1 LNRLLALC
9 LMALSVF
16 AGLTPRPYALAQTAA
31 GSTVST
37 TLGTLRGQV
46 ADPSGAVIPQASLT
60 VTSAAGTSRTAT
72 SDASGQYVI
81 SGLAPGQY
89 TVTVE
94 ATGFSTFTSPSVHI
108 AAGQTQHLNV
118 SLTIQ
123 TEQQQV
129 QVTADAQGVSVDPD
143 ANVSAVVMTGKD
155 LDALS
160 DDPDEL
166 SNELTALA
174 GPSAGPSGGQI
185 YIDGFTGGQ
194 LPPKSSIRAIIINQN
209 PFSAQYDKP
218 GYGRVEILTKPGTD
232 KLHGQVFVNSSASA
246 FNTSNPFAANQPPYH
261 TLQYNGNVSGP
272 LGKRASFFFS
282 FDRRNIQDNS
292 IVNANV
298 PYVPDPATC
307 GPENGVVQ
315 ETTGTLCNLAVPY
328 PQTRMDIS
336 PRIDYQLTPTQTL
349 TARYSYYRDTRDNSG
364 LGANPFVLPS
374 QAYNRNE
381 VENRIQIS
389 DSQVYGAKFVNNTRF
404 QYIHDTSNQAPQ
416 LVAPAI
422 NVLQNFQGG
431 GSPLGTLHDT
441 QQEFEVQNYASLALA
456 KHYIRFGGRIRHTQD
471 TNYSSAN
478 FQGTYTYSNLNA
490 YLAAK
495 PSQFSI
501 TNGTPTQKASVTDL
515 GLYAEDDW
523 KVRPNFT
530 ISYGLRFETQNQI
543 ANKVNFAPRVALSYG
558 FGTGGKPPKTVLRAG
573 YGIFY
578 NRFTYDLLLNTNRY
592 NLDQLGQVQSIQ
604 SNPNGTPPGSTTE
617 ASPALPTFYR
627 TQPGLNAPAIT
638 EAGTGIEHQVNKS
651 VSVSATYLYS
661 RGIHQLLSRNID
673 APMADGT
680 RPALGLCPTNPVGA
694 APGTPCNIY
703 EYDSLAVFKENQV
716 FLNLNVAVGR
726 KLTFTGFYIYS
737 KANSDTGGP
746 GYHPSNQYD
755 IMQDYGR
762 QFFDVRNRVFAF
774 ANYSAPY
781 GFRISPFLSASS
793 GAPFNLQ
800 LSQDINGDSFFNDR
814 PTFAS
819 SDSNPATVDNT
830 KYGNFDVSPTPPTGS
845 QLIPINYGN
854 GPVQFAMNMRVAKS
868 FGVGPRVEEGKGA
881 VAGGGGGGPGGGGHG
896 GGGGMPGMGLG
907 GTGGGPHG
915 PSARVDRRYSIT
927 VSAFAHNIF
936 NVVNLA
942 PPNGTLGG
950 PPDGTTDSPFFGK
963 SNQLANGFFSHGSAV
978 RDFNFQA
985 LFNF

>member
-1 LNRLLALC
+1 LTRLLALC

-16 AGLTPRPYALAQTAA
+16 ASMTQLPPALAQTTTGSAA
-31 GSTVST
+31 V
-37 TLGTLRGQV
+37 GTLRGQV

-60 VTSAAGTSRTAT
+60 VTSAAGVSRTGK
-72 SDASGQYVI
+72 SDASGQYLMP
-81 SGLAPGQY
+81 GLAPGQY
-89 TVTVE
+89 TITVE
-94 ATGFSTFTSPSVHI
+94 APGFSTFTSAPVGV

-123 TEQQQV
+123 IEQQQV
-129 QVTADAQGVSVDPD
+129 QVTGDAQGVSVDPD
-143 ANVSAVVMTGKD
+143 SNVSAVVLTGKD

-174 GPSAGPSGGQI
+174 GPAAGPSGGQI

-194 LPPKSSIRAIIINQN
+194 LPPKSAIRAIIINQN

-232 KLHGQVFVNSSASA
+232 KLHGQVFVNAGASA
-246 FNTSNPFAANQPPYH
+246 FNTANPFALNQPPYH
-261 TLQYNGNVSGP
+261 RLQYNGNVSGP

-298 PYVPDPATC
+298 PYVPDLATC
-307 GPENGVVQ
+307 EPENGVVQ

-328 PQTRMDIS
+328 PQTRTDIS

-349 TARYSYYRDTRDNSG
+349 TARYSYYQDTRENNG
-364 LGANPFVLPS
+364 LGSDPFVLPS
-374 QAYNRNE
+374 QAYNTNE

-404 QYIHDTSNQAPQ
+404 QYIHDTNNQTPQ

-441 QQEFEVQNYASLALA
+441 QQEFEIQNYASLALA
-456 KHYIRFGGRIRHTQD
+456 KHYIRFGGRIRRNLD

-478 FQGTYTYSNLNA
+478 FEGTYTYSNLNA

-501 TNGTPTQKASVTDL
+501 TTGTPTQTASVTDL

-530 ISYGLRFETQNQI
+530 ISYGLRFETQNHI
-543 ANKVNFAPRVALSYG
+543 ADKINFAPRVALSYG
-558 FGTGGKPPKTVLRAG
+558 IGTGGKQPKTVLRAG

-592 NLDQLGQVQSIQ
+592 NLDQLGQVQNIQ
-604 SNPNGTPPGSTTE
+604 SNPDGTPPGNTTE
-617 ASPALPTFYR
+617 NSPALPTFYR
-627 TQPGLNAPAIT
+627 TQPGLNAPATT

-673 APMADGT
+673 APTPDES
-680 RPALGLCPTNPVGA
+680 RPALGLCPSNPIGA

-703 EYDSLAVFKENQV
+703 EYDSLAVFKENQI
-716 FLNLNVAVGR
+716 FLNLNVAVAR
-726 KLTFTGFYIYS
+726 KLTFTGFYVYS

-755 IMQDYGR
+755 IAQDYGR

-819 SDSNPATVDNT
+819 PASNPATVDNT
-830 KYGNFDVSPTPPTGS
+830 KYGNFDISPTPPAGS
-845 QLIPINYGN
+845 QLIPINHGN
-854 GPVQFAMNMRVAKS
+854 GPVQFAMNLRVAKS
-868 FGVGPRVEEGKGA
+868 FGIGPRAEEGKGA
-881 VAGGGGGGPGGGGHG
+881 VADGGGGPHG
-896 GGGGMPGMGLG
+896 GGGRGGGIPGLGLG
-907 GTGGGPHG
+907 GTGGGPHD
-915 PSARVDRRYSIT
+915 PSTRVDRRYSIT
-927 VSAFAHNIF
+927 LSAFAHNIF

-963 SNQLANGFFSHGSAV
+963 SNQLAAGFFSHGSAV

>member
-1 LNRLLALC
+1 MNRLLALC
-9 LMALSVF
+9 LTVF
-16 AGLTPRPYALAQTAA
+16 FVFVGVPTFQHALAQTAA
-31 GSTVST
+31 
-37 TLGTLRGQV
+37 GTLRGQV
-46 ADPSGAVIPQASLT
+46 ADPSGAVIPQASIT
-60 VTSAAGTSRTAT
+60 VTSATGVSRKAA

-89 TVTVE
+89 AVTVA
-94 ATGFSTFTSPSVHI
+94 ATGFTTFTAPSLHI
-108 AAGQTQHLNV
+108 APGQTQHLNI

-123 TEQQQV
+123 MEQQQV

-143 ANVSAVVMTGKD
+143 SNVSAVVMTGKD

-194 LPPKSSIRAIIINQN
+194 LPPKSAIRAIIINQN

-232 KLHGQVFVNSSASA
+232 KLHGQVFVNAGASA
-246 FNTSNPFAANQPPYH
+246 FNTANPFAANQPPYH
-261 TLQYNGNVSGP
+261 RLQYNGNVSGP
-272 LGKRASFFFS
+272 LGKRASFFFD

-307 GPENGVVQ
+307 EPESGAVQ

-349 TARYSYYRDTRDNSG
+349 TARYSYYQDTRDNSG
-364 LGANPFVLPS
+364 LGGNPFVLPS
-374 QAYNRNE
+374 QAYNTNE

-389 DSQVYGAKFVNNTRF
+389 DSQVYGAKFINNTRF
-404 QYIHDTSNQAPQ
+404 QYIHDTNDQTPQ

-422 NVLQNFQGG
+422 NVLQNFEGG
-431 GSPLGTLHDT
+431 GSPLGTVHDT

-456 KHYIRFGGRIRHTQD
+456 KHYVRFGARIRNNQD
-471 TNYSSAN
+471 TNYSNAN
-478 FQGTYTYSNLNA
+478 FEGTYTYSNLNA

-501 TNGTPTQKASVTDL
+501 TTGTPTQKASVTDL

-530 ISYGLRFETQNQI
+530 VSYGLRFETQNHI
-543 ANKVNFAPRVALSYG
+543 ANKTNFAPRVALSYG
-558 FGTGGKPPKTVLRAG
+558 IGTGGKQPKTVLRAG

-604 SNPNGTPPGSTTE
+604 PNPDGTPPGSQTE
-617 ASPALPTFYR
+617 ESPALPTFYR

-638 EAGTGIEHQVNKS
+638 EAGTGIEHQVNKN

-673 APMADGT
+673 APTAEGT
-680 RPALGLCPTNPVGA
+680 RPALGLCPTNPIGA

-703 EYDSLAVFKENQV
+703 EYDSLAVFKENQI
-716 FLNLNVAVGR
+716 FLNLNVSYGR
-726 KLTFTGFYIYS
+726 RLTFTGFYVYS

-819 SDSNPATVDNT
+819 SASNPATVDNT
-830 KYGNFDVSPTPPTGS
+830 KYGSFDISPTPPSGS
-845 QLIPINYGN
+845 HLIPINYGN

-881 VAGGGGGGPGGGGHG
+881 FADGGGGPHGGGGHG
-896 GGGGMPGMGLG
+896 GHMPGMGLG
-907 GTGGGPHG
+907 GTSGGPHG
-915 PSARVDRRYSIT
+915 PSTRLDRRYSIT
-927 VSAFAHNIF
+927 LSAFAHNIF

>member
-1 LNRLLALC
+1 
-9 LMALSVF
+9 
-16 AGLTPRPYALAQTAA
+16 
-31 GSTVST
+31 
-37 TLGTLRGQV
+37 
-46 ADPSGAVIPQASLT
+46 VIPQASLT
-60 VTSAAGTSRTAT
+60 VTSSAGVSHTGT
-72 SDASGQYVI
+72 SDATGQYTI
-81 SGLAPGQY
+81 PGLAPDQY

-94 ATGFSTFTSPSVHI
+94 APGFSTFTSPPIRI
-108 AAGQTQHLNV
+108 AAGQAQHLNI
-118 SLTIQ
+118 SLSIQ
-123 TEQQQV
+123 MEQQQV
-129 QVTADAQGVSVDPD
+129 QVSGDTPGVSVDPD
-143 ANVSAVVMTGKD
+143 SNVSAVVLTGKD

-174 GPSAGPSGGQI
+174 GPAAGPSGGQI

-194 LPPKSSIRAIIINQN
+194 LPPKSAIRAIIINQN
-209 PFSAQYDKP
+209 PFSAQYDTP

-232 KLHGQVFVNSSASA
+232 KLHGQVFLNASASA
-246 FNTSNPFAANQPPYH
+246 FNTANPFAQNQPPYH
-261 TLQYNGNVSGP
+261 TLQYDGNVSGA
-272 LGKRASFFFS
+272 LGKKASFFFS
-282 FDRRNIQDNS
+282 FDRRDIQDNS

-307 GPENGVVQ
+307 GPEGTVV
-315 ETTGTLCNLAVPY
+315 ETTGTLCSLAVPY

-349 TARYSYYRDTRDNSG
+349 TVRYSYYQDTRNNSG
-364 LGANPFVLPS
+364 VGSFVLPS
-374 QAYNRNE
+374 QAYDSNE

-404 QYIHDTSNQAPQ
+404 QYVRDQTNQTPHSN
-416 LVAPAI
+416 APAI
-422 NVLQNFQGG
+422 DVLQNFDGG
-431 GSPLGTLHDT
+431 GSPQGTVRDT
-441 QQEFEVQNYASLALA
+441 NTRYEFQNYASLALA
-456 KHYIRFGGRIRHTQD
+456 KHYLRFGGRLRDILD
-471 TNYSSAN
+471 TNYSNAN
-478 FQGTYTYSNLNA
+478 FQGTYTYSNLSG
-490 YLAAK
+490 YLANK

-501 TNGTPTQKASVTDL
+501 TTGAPTQSVSVVDL

-530 ISYGLRFETQNQI
+530 VSYGLRFETQNRIQ
-543 ANKVNFAPRVALSYG
+543 NKANFAPRVALSYG
-558 FGTGGKPPKTVLRAG
+558 FGPSGKPPKTVLRAG

-578 NRFTYDLLLNTNRY
+578 NRFTDDLLLNSDRY
-592 NLDQLGQVQSIQ
+592 SLDQKGQVQSIQ
-604 SNPNGTPPGSTTE
+604 PNPNGTPPDSTTE
-617 ASPALPTFYR
+617 NSVALPTYYR
-627 TQPGLNAPAIT
+627 TQPALNAPSNT

-673 APMADGT
+673 APLPDGS
-680 RPALGLCPTNPVGA
+680 RPALNLCPRNPIGA

-703 EYDSLAVFKENQV
+703 EYDSLAVFKENQI
-716 FLNLNVAVGR
+716 FLNLNVRYGQ

-737 KANSDTGGP
+737 KANSDTGGD
-746 GYHPSNQYD
+746 GYHPSNQYN

-774 ANYSAPY
+774 ANYTAPY

-800 LSQDINGDSFFNDR
+800 LSQDNNGDSFFNDR
-814 PTFAS
+814 PVFAS
-819 SDSNPATVDNT
+819 SASNPANVDTT
-830 KYGNFDVSPTPPTGS
+830 KYGNFDTSATPPSGAKI
-845 QLIPINYGN
+845 IPINYGN

-881 VAGGGGGGPGGGGHG
+881 RVDGGGGRGGGR
-896 GGGGMPGMGLG
+896 GMPGMGLG
-907 GTGGGPHG
+907 GNGPNPGGQNN
-915 PSARVDRRYSIT
+915 RVDRRYSVT
-927 VSAFAHNIF
+927 LSAFAHNLF

-950 PPDGTTDSPFFGK
+950 PPDGTTNSPFFGK
-963 SNQLANGFFSHGSAV
+963 STQLASGFFSHGSAV

>member
-1 LNRLLALC
+1 MNRLLALC
-9 LMALSVF
+9 LMSLSLSVGVS
-16 AGLTPRPYALAQTAA
+16 AIPQALAQTPR
-31 GSTVST
+31 GSTVAAAT
-37 TLGTLRGQV
+37 GTLRGQV

-60 VTSAAGTSRTAT
+60 VTSAAGVSRTGM
-72 SDASGQYVI
+72 SDASGQYSVP
-81 SGLAPGQY
+81 GLAPGQY
-89 TVTVE
+89 TVTVQ
-94 ATGFSTFTSPSVHI
+94 ATGFSTFTSPLVRI
-108 AAGQTQHLNV
+108 VAGQTRPLNV
-118 SLTIQ
+118 SLSIQ
-123 TEQQQV
+123 MEQQQV
-129 QVTADAQGVSVDPD
+129 QVTGDTPGVSVDPD
-143 ANVSAVVMTGKD
+143 SNVSAVVMTGKD

-174 GPSAGPSGGQI
+174 GPAAGPSGGQI

-194 LPPKSSIRAIIINQN
+194 LPPKSAIRAIIINQN

-232 KLHGQVFVNSSASA
+232 KLHGQVFVNSSASV
-246 FNTSNPFAANQPPYH
+246 FNTSNPFAANEPPYH

-272 LGKRASFFFS
+272 LGKRASFFVN
-282 FDRRNIQDNS
+282 FDRRNIQNNS

-307 GPENGVVQ
+307 GPENGVVV
-315 ETTGTLCNLAVPY
+315 ETSGTLCNVAVPY
-328 PQTRMDIS
+328 PQTRTNIS

-349 TARYSYYRDTRDNSG
+349 TARYSYYQDTRNNSG
-364 LGANPFVLPS
+364 LGGNPFVLPS
-374 QAYNRNE
+374 QAYDTNE

-404 QYIHDTSNQAPQ
+404 QYIHDSSNQTPQ
-416 LVAPAI
+416 MAAPAI
-422 NVLQNFQGG
+422 DVLQNFQGG
-431 GSPLGTLHDT
+431 GSPLGTVRDIQTEYEL
-441 QQEFEVQNYASLALA
+441 QNYASLALA
-456 KHYIRFGGRIRHTQD
+456 KHYIRFGARLRYNQD
-471 TNYSSAN
+471 TNYSNAN
-478 FQGTYTYSNLNA
+478 FEGTYTYSNLNA
-490 YLAAK
+490 YLAGK

-501 TNGTPTQKASVTDL
+501 TTGTPTQKASVTDL

-523 KVRPNFT
+523 KARPNFT

-558 FGTGGKPPKTVLRAG
+558 IGTGGKQPKTVLRAG

-592 NLDQLGQVQSIQ
+592 NLDQEGQVQTIQ
-604 SNPNGTPPGSTTE
+604 SNPDGTPPDSTTE
-617 ASPALPTFYR
+617 KSPALPTFYR
-627 TQPGLNAPAIT
+627 TQPGLNAPAIIET
-638 EAGTGIEHQVNKS
+638 GTGIEHQVNKS

-661 RGIHQLLSRNID
+661 RGIHQFLSRNID
-673 APMADGT
+673 APLPDGT
-680 RPALGLCPTNPVGA
+680 RPALGLCPSNPVGA

-703 EYDSLAVFKENQV
+703 EYDSLAVFKENQI
-716 FLNLNVAVGR
+716 FLNLNVAYGR

-762 QFFDVRNRVFAF
+762 QYFDVRNRVFAF
-774 ANYSAPY
+774 ANYSAPF

-819 SDSNPATVDNT
+819 SLSNPANVDTT
-830 KYGNFDVSPTPPTGS
+830 KYGNFDISAAPPAGAK
-845 QLIPINYGN
+845 LIPINHGN
-854 GPVQFAMNMRVAKS
+854 GPVQFAMNMRVSKS

-881 VAGGGGGGPGGGGHG
+881 VAGGDGGHG
-896 GGGGMPGMGLG
+896 GGGHGGMPGMGLG
-907 GTGGGPHG
+907 GSGPHG
-915 PSARVDRRYSIT
+915 QSTRVDRRYSIT
-927 VSAFAHNIF
+927 LSAFAHNIF

-963 SNQLANGFFSHGSAV
+963 SNQLATGFFSHGSAV

>member
-1 LNRLLALC
+1 
-9 LMALSVF
+9 V
-16 AGLTPRPYALAQTAA
+16 
-31 GSTVST
+31 
-37 TLGTLRGQV
+37 GTLRGQV
-46 ADPSGAVIPQASLT
+46 ADPSGAVIPRASLT
-60 VTSAAGTSRTAT
+60 VISAAGVSRTGT

-94 ATGFSTFTSPSVHI
+94 APGFSTFTSPPVRV

-118 SLTIQ
+118 SLAIQ
-123 TEQQQV
+123 MEQQQV
-129 QVTADAQGVSVDPD
+129 QVTGDAQGVSVDPD
-143 ANVSAVVMTGKD
+143 SNVSAVVMTGKD

-174 GPSAGPSGGQI
+174 GPAAGPSGGQI

-194 LPPKSSIRAIIINQN
+194 LPPKSAIRAIIINQN

-246 FNTSNPFAANQPPYH
+246 FNTSNPFALHQPPYH
-261 TLQYNGNVSGP
+261 RLQYNGNVSGP
-272 LGKRASFFFS
+272 LGKKASFFFD

-307 GPENGVVQ
+307 EPENGVVQ

-328 PQTRMDIS
+328 PQTRTDIS
-336 PRIDYQLTPTQTL
+336 PRIDYQLTATQTL
-349 TARYSYYRDTRDNSG
+349 TARYSYYQDTRNNSG
-364 LGANPFVLPS
+364 LGGSPFVLPS
-374 QAYNRNE
+374 QAYNSSE

-389 DSQVYGAKFVNNTRF
+389 ESQVYGAKFVNNTRF
-404 QYIHDTSNQAPQ
+404 QYIHDTNNQNPQ

-431 GSPLGTLHDT
+431 GSPLGTVHDT

-456 KHYIRFGGRIRHTQD
+456 KHYIRFGGRLRNNQD
-471 TNYSSAN
+471 TNYSNAN
-478 FQGTYTYSNLNA
+478 FEGTYTYSNLNA

-501 TNGTPTQKASVTDL
+501 TTGTPTQKASVTDL

-530 ISYGLRFETQNQI
+530 ISYGLRFETQNHI

-558 FGTGGKPPKTVLRAG
+558 IGTGGKQPKTVLRAG

-592 NLDQLGQVQSIQ
+592 NLDQLGQVQNIQ

-617 ASPALPTFYR
+617 ESPGLPTFYR
-627 TQPGLNAPAIT
+627 TQPGLNAPAT
-638 EAGTGIEHQVNKS
+638 VEAGTGIEHQVNKS

-673 APMADGT
+673 APTADGT
-680 RPALGLCPTNPVGA
+680 RPAIGLCPSNPIGA

-703 EYDSLAVFKENQV
+703 EYDSLAVFKENQI
-716 FLNLNVAVGR
+716 FLNLNVSVGR

-737 KANSDTGGP
+737 KANSDSGGP

-819 SDSNPATVDNT
+819 SASNPATVDTT

-845 QLIPINYGN
+845 HLIPINYGN

-896 GGGGMPGMGLG
+896 GGMPGMGLG

-915 PSARVDRRYSIT
+915 PNTRVDRRYSIT
-927 VSAFAHNIF
+927 LSAFAHNIF

-963 SNQLANGFFSHGSAV
+963 SNQLATGFFSHGSAV

>member
-1 LNRLLALC
+1 MNRLLVFC
-9 LMALSVF
+9 LFFF
-16 AGLTPRPYALAQTAA
+16 ALTPHLQFSLAQT
-31 GSTVST
+31 STGV
-37 TLGTLRGQV
+37 LRGQV

-60 VTSAAGTSRTAT
+60 VTSTAGVSRTGT
-72 SDASGQYVI
+72 SDAAGQFTI
-81 SGLAPGQY
+81 SGLVPGQY
-89 TVTVE
+89 TVTVQ
-94 ATGFSTFTSPSVHI
+94 AAGFSTFTSPPVGI
-108 AAGQTQHLNV
+108 AAGQTKQLNV
-118 SLTIQ
+118 SLSI
-123 TEQQQV
+123 EMAQQQV
-129 QVTADAQGVSVDPD
+129 QVTADTPGVSVDPD
-143 ANVSAVVMTGKD
+143 SNVSAVVLTGKD

-174 GPSAGPSGGQI
+174 GPAAGPSGGQI

-194 LPPKSSIRAIIINQN
+194 LPPKSAIRAIIINQN
-209 PFSAQYDKP
+209 PFSAQYDTP

-232 KLHGQVFVNSSASA
+232 KLHGQIFVNGSASA
-246 FNTSNPFAANQPPYH
+246 FNTANPFVVNEPPYH
-261 TLQYNGNVSGP
+261 TLQYDGNVSGA
-272 LGKRASFFFS
+272 LGKKASFFID
-282 FDRRNIQDNS
+282 FDRRNIQNNS

-307 GPENGVVQ
+307 GPASGDIVESA
-315 ETTGTLCNLAVPY
+315 GTLCSVAVPY
-328 PQTRMDIS
+328 PQTRTNVS
-336 PRIDYQLTPTQTL
+336 PRIDYQLTSNQTL
-349 TARYSYYRDTRDNSG
+349 TVRYSYWQDTRNNSG
-364 LGANPFVLPS
+364 LGGNPFVLPS
-374 QAYNRNE
+374 QAFNSNE

-404 QYIHDTSNQAPQ
+404 QYIRDTSNQTPQ

-422 NVLQNFQGG
+422 NVLQNFEGG
-431 GSPLGTLHDT
+431 GSPQGASRDT
-441 QQEFEVQNYASLALA
+441 ENHYEFQNYASLALA
-456 KHYIRFGGRIRHTQD
+456 KHYVRFGGRVRNVQD
-471 TNYSSAN
+471 TNYSNAN
-478 FQGTYTYSNLNA
+478 FEGTYTYSDLND
-490 YLAAK
+490 YLAGK

-501 TNGTPTQKASVTDL
+501 TTGNTTQKASVTDL

-530 ISYGLRFETQNQI
+530 VSYGLRFETQNHI
-543 ANKVNFAPRVALSYG
+543 PNKFNFAPRLALSYG
-558 FGTGGKPPKTVLRAG
+558 IGGGGGKPPKTVLRAG

-578 NRFTYDLLLNTNRY
+578 ERFTYDLLLNTNRY
-592 NLDQLGQVQSIQ
+592 NLDQQGQIQTIQ
-604 SNPNGTPPGSTTE
+604 SNPNGTPPDSETE
-617 ASPALPTFYR
+617 ESAGLPTFYR
-627 TQPGLNAPAIT
+627 AQPGLNAPASIET
-638 EAGTGIEHQVNKS
+638 GTGIEHQVNKS

-673 APMADGT
+673 APMPDGT
-680 RPALGLCPTNPVGA
+680 RPALGLCPTNPIGA
-694 APGTPCNIY
+694 PAGTPCNIY
-703 EYDSLAVFKENQV
+703 EYDSLAVFKENQI
-716 FLNLNVAVGR
+716 FLNLNVAYGR

-774 ANYSAPY
+774 ANYSAPW

-800 LSQDINGDSFFNDR
+800 LSQDVNGDSFFNDR
-814 PTFAS
+814 PVFAS
-819 SDSNPATVDNT
+819 SLSNPSNVDTT
-830 KYGNFDVSPTPPTGS
+830 KYGNFDISTTAPAGS
-845 QLIPINYGN
+845 KLIPINYGN

-881 VAGGGGGGPGGGGHG
+881 VAGDGGGGRGGGR
-896 GGGGMPGMGLG
+896 GMPGMGLG

-915 PSARVDRRYSIT
+915 PSTRVDRRYSIT
-927 VSAFAHNIF
+927 LSAFAHNIF

-950 PPDGTTDSPFFGK
+950 PPDGTTNSPFFGK
-963 SNQLANGFFSHGSAV
+963 SNQLASGFFSHGSAV

-985 LFNF
+985 VFNF

>member
-9 LMALSVF
+9 L
-16 AGLTPRPYALAQTAA
+16 
-31 GSTVST
+31 T
-37 TLGTLRGQV
+37 TLLLFSGTLSARSAVAQAATGTLRGQV

-60 VTSAAGTSRTAT
+60 VTSAAGVSLTGT
-72 SDASGQYVI
+72 SDATGQYAI

-89 TVTVE
+89 TVTVQ
-94 ATGFSTFTSPSVHI
+94 ATGFSTFTSPPVRI
-108 AAGQTQHLNV
+108 APGQTQHLNV
-118 SLTIQ
+118 SLSIQ
-123 TEQQQV
+123 IEQQQV
-129 QVTADAQGVSVDPD
+129 QVSGDTPGVSVDPD
-143 ANVSAVVMTGKD
+143 SNVSAVVMTGKD

-166 SNELTALA
+166 SSELTALA

-194 LPPKSSIRAIIINQN
+194 IPPKSAIRAIIINQN
-209 PFSAQYDKP
+209 PFSAQYDTP

-232 KLHGQVFVNSSASA
+232 KLHGQLFTNASASA
-246 FNTSNPFAANQPPYH
+246 FNTANPFAQNQPPYH
-261 TLQYNGNVSGP
+261 TLQYDGNVSGA
-272 LGKRASFFFS
+272 LGKRASFFLS

-307 GPENGVVQ
+307 EPENGVVVD
-315 ETTGTLCNLAVPY
+315 TTGTLCSLAVPY

-336 PRIDYQLTPTQTL
+336 PRIDYQLTSSQTL
-349 TARYSYYRDTRDNSG
+349 TVRYSYEQDTRNSSG
-364 LGANPFVLPS
+364 VGSFVLPS
-374 QAYNRNE
+374 QAYNTNDI
-381 VENRIQIS
+381 ENRIQIS
-389 DSQVYGAKFVNNTRF
+389 DSQVYGTKFVNNTRF
-404 QYIHDTSNQAPQ
+404 QYIHEQDDQVPH

-422 NVLQNFQGG
+422 NVLQNFESG
-431 GSPLGTLHDT
+431 GSPQGTVHSSENHY
-441 QQEFEVQNYASLALA
+441 EFQNYASLSLTN
-456 KHYIRFGGRIRHTQD
+456 HYLRFGGRIRDVQN
-471 TNYSSAN
+471 TNYSNAN

-501 TNGTPTQKASVTDL
+501 TTGTPTQSASVLDL

-530 ISYGLRFETQNQI
+530 LSYGLRFETQNHIQ
-543 ANKVNFAPRVALSYG
+543 NKANFAPRVALSYG
-558 FGTGGKPPKTVLRAG
+558 LGPSGKPPKTVLRAG
-573 YGIFY
+573 YGVFF

-592 NLDQLGQVQSIQ
+592 SLDQQGQIQTIQ
-604 SNPNGTPPGSTTE
+604 SNPNGTPPDSTSE
-617 ASPALPTFYR
+617 ESVGLPTFYR
-627 TQPGLNAPAIT
+627 TQPGLNAPSTI
-638 EAGTGIEHQVNKS
+638 EAGTGIEHQVNKN

-661 RGIHQLLSRNID
+661 RGIHQFLSRNID
-673 APMADGT
+673 APLPDGS
-680 RPALGLCPTNPVGA
+680 RPALDLCPSNPIGA

-703 EYDSLAVFKENQV
+703 EYDSLAVFKENQI
-716 FLNLNVAVGR
+716 FLNLNVRYGQR
-726 KLTFTGFYIYS
+726 LTFTGFYVYS

-774 ANYSAPY
+774 ANYTAPY

-800 LSQDINGDSFFNDR
+800 LSQDNNGDSFFNDR
-814 PTFAS
+814 PVFAS
-819 SDSNPATVDNT
+819 STSNPATVDTT
-830 KYGNFDVSPTPPTGS
+830 KYGNFDISPTPPSGTKI
-845 QLIPINYGN
+845 IPINYGN
-854 GPVQFAMNMRVAKS
+854 GPIQFAMNMRVAKS
-868 FGVGPRVEEGKGA
+868 FGIGPKVEEGKGA
-881 VAGGGGGGPGGGGHG
+881 RVDGGGGPGGGRG
-896 GGGGMPGMGLG
+896 GGRGMPGMGLG
-907 GTGGGPHG
+907 GNGPNPGGQNN
-915 PSARVDRRYSIT
+915 RVDRRYSIT
-927 VSAFAHNIF
+927 FSAFAHNIF

-950 PPDGTTDSPFFGK
+950 PPDGTTNSPFFGK
-963 SNQLANGFFSHGSAV
+963 STQLASGFFSHGSAV

-985 LFNF
+985 LFSF

>member
-9 LMALSVF
+9 LAAFFVF
-16 AGLTPRPYALAQTAA
+16 VEVSTGQFALAQTTA
-31 GSTVST
+31 
-37 TLGTLRGQV
+37 GTLRGQV
-46 ADPSGAVIPQASLT
+46 ADPSGAVIPQAALT
-60 VTSAAGTSRTAT
+60 VTSAAGVSRTGT
-72 SDASGQYVI
+72 SDASGQYEI
-81 SGLAPGQY
+81 SGLAPGRY
-89 TVTVE
+89 SVTVA

-108 AAGQTQHLNV
+108 TAGQTQHLNV
-118 SLTIQ
+118 SLAIQ
-123 TEQQQV
+123 MEQQQV
-129 QVTADAQGVSVDPD
+129 QVTADSQAVSVDPD
-143 ANVSAVVMTGKD
+143 SNVSAVVMTGKD

-174 GPSAGPSGGQI
+174 GPAAGPSGGQI

-194 LPPKSSIRAIIINQN
+194 LPPKSAIRAIIINQN

-218 GYGRVEILTKPGTD
+218 GYGRIEILTKPGTD
-232 KLHGQVFVNSSASA
+232 KLHGEVFVNSSASA

-272 LGKRASFFFS
+272 LGKNASFFFT

-307 GPENGVVQ
+307 EPENGVVQ

-328 PQTRMDIS
+328 PQTRMNIS

-349 TARYSYYRDTRDNSG
+349 TARYSYYQDTRDNSG
-364 LGANPFVLPS
+364 LGGSPFVLPS
-374 QAYNRNE
+374 QAYNTNE

-389 DSQVYGAKFVNNTRF
+389 DSQVYGAKFINNTRF
-404 QYIHDTSNQAPQ
+404 QYIHDTSNQTPQ

-431 GSPLGTLHDT
+431 GSPLGTIHDT
-441 QQEFEVQNYASLALA
+441 QQEFEVQNYASMALA
-456 KHYIRFGGRIRHTQD
+456 KHYIRFGARLRRNED
-471 TNYSSAN
+471 TNYSNAN
-478 FQGTYTYSNLNA
+478 FEGTYTYSNLNA

-501 TNGTPTQKASVTDL
+501 TTGTPTQNASVTDL

-558 FGTGGKPPKTVLRAG
+558 IGTGGKQPKTVLRAG

-617 ASPALPTFYR
+617 ESPALPTYYR
-627 TQPGLNAPAIT
+627 TQPGLNAPEVI
-638 EAGTGIEHQVNKS
+638 EVGTGLEHQVNKN

-673 APMADGT
+673 APLPDGG
-680 RPALGLCPTNPVGA
+680 RPALGLCPTNPIGA

-703 EYDSLAVFKENQV
+703 EYDSLAVFKENQI
-716 FLNLNVAVGR
+716 FLNLNVSYGR
-726 KLTFTGFYIYS
+726 RLTFTGFYIYS
-737 KANSDTGGP
+737 KANSDSGGP

-800 LSQDINGDSFFNDR
+800 LSEDINGDSFFNDR

-819 SDSNPATVDNT
+819 SASNPATVDTT
-830 KYGNFDVSPTPPTGS
+830 KYGNFDISPTPPPGS
-845 QLIPINYGN
+845 QLIPVNHGN

-881 VAGGGGGGPGGGGHG
+881 VAGGGGGGHGGH
-896 GGGGMPGMGLG
+896 GMPGMGLG
-907 GTGGGPHG
+907 GSGGGPHG
-915 PSARVDRRYSIT
+915 PNTRVDRRYSIT
-927 VSAFAHNIF
+927 LSAFAHNIF

-963 SNQLANGFFSHGSAV
+963 SNQLATGFFSHGSAV
-978 RDFNFQA
+978 RNFNFQA

>member
-1 LNRLLALC
+1 
-9 LMALSVF
+9 
-16 AGLTPRPYALAQTAA
+16 LAQTAA
-31 GSTVST
+31 GSAAG
-37 TLGTLRGQV
+37 GTLRGQV

-60 VTSAAGTSRTAT
+60 VTSAAGASRTAT

-81 SGLAPGQY
+81 SGLAPGEY

-94 ATGFSTFTSPSVHI
+94 ATGFSTFTSPAVRV

-118 SLTIQ
+118 SLSIQ
-123 TEQQQV
+123 TAQQEV
-129 QVTADAQGVSVDPD
+129 QVTGDTQGVSVDPD
-143 ANVSAVVMTGKD
+143 SNVSAVVMTGKD

-174 GPSAGPSGGQI
+174 GPAAGPSGGQI

-194 LPPKSSIRAIIINQN
+194 LPPKSAIRAIIINQN

-272 LGKRASFFFS
+272 LGKKASFFFS

-307 GPENGVVQ
+307 EPENGVVQ

-336 PRIDYQLTPTQTL
+336 PRIDYQLTATQTL
-349 TARYSYYRDTRDNSG
+349 TARYSYYQDTRNNSG
-364 LGANPFVLPS
+364 LGGSPFVLPS
-374 QAYNRNE
+374 QAYNTNE

-404 QYIHDTSNQAPQ
+404 QYIHDTSNQNPQ

-456 KHYIRFGGRIRHTQD
+456 KHYIRFGGRIRHNQD

-478 FQGTYTYSNLNA
+478 FEGTYTYSNLNA
-490 YLAAK
+490 YLAGK

-501 TNGTPTQKASVTDL
+501 TTGTPTQKASVTDL

-530 ISYGLRFETQNQI
+530 VSYGLRFETQNQI

-558 FGTGGKPPKTVLRAG
+558 
-573 YGIFY
+573 I
-578 NRFTYDLLLNTNRY
+578 
-592 NLDQLGQVQSIQ
+592 
-604 SNPNGTPPGSTTE
+604 
-617 ASPALPTFYR
+617 
-627 TQPGLNAPAIT
+627 
-638 EAGTGIEHQVNKS
+638 
-651 VSVSATYLYS
+651 
-661 RGIHQLLSRNID
+661 
-673 APMADGT
+673 
-680 RPALGLCPTNPVGA
+680 
-694 APGTPCNIY
+694 
-703 EYDSLAVFKENQV
+703 
-716 FLNLNVAVGR
+716 
-726 KLTFTGFYIYS
+726 
-737 KANSDTGGP
+737 
-746 GYHPSNQYD
+746 
-755 IMQDYGR
+755 
-762 QFFDVRNRVFAF
+762 
-774 ANYSAPY
+774 
-781 GFRISPFLSASS
+781 
-793 GAPFNLQ
+793 
-800 LSQDINGDSFFNDR
+800 
-814 PTFAS
+814 
-819 SDSNPATVDNT
+819 
-830 KYGNFDVSPTPPTGS
+830 
-845 QLIPINYGN
+845 
-854 GPVQFAMNMRVAKS
+854 
-868 FGVGPRVEEGKGA
+868 GKGGSSLRLCC
-881 VAGGGGGGPGGGGHG
+881 V
-896 GGGGMPGMGLG
+896 PGMGFFITASPMICCSTRIATISTSSGRCRASSRTPMERL
-907 GTGGGPHG
+907 PV
-915 PSARVDRRYSIT
+915 ARRRSLLRCRLSIAR
-927 VSAFAHNIF
+927 SQ
-936 NVVNLA
+936 
-942 PPNGTLGG
+942 G
-950 PPDGTTDSPFFGK
+950 
-963 SNQLANGFFSHGSAV
+963 
-978 RDFNFQA
+978 
-985 LFNF
+985 

>member
-1 LNRLLALC
+1 MHRFLALC
-9 LMALSVF
+9 LTTLFFFCGTQHSF
-16 AGLTPRPYALAQTAA
+16 AQTA
-31 GSTVST
+31 T
-37 TLGTLRGQV
+37 GTLRGQV

-60 VTSAAGTSRTAT
+60 VTSAAGVSSTGT
-72 SDASGQYVI
+72 SDATGQYAI

-89 TVTVE
+89 TVTVQ
-94 ATGFSTFTSPSVHI
+94 APGFSTFTSPPVGI
-108 AAGQTQHLNV
+108 AAGQTQHLNI
-118 SLTIQ
+118 SLSIQ
-123 TEQQQV
+123 MEQQQV
-129 QVTADAQGVSVDPD
+129 QVTGDTPGVSVDPD
-143 ANVSAVVMTGKD
+143 SNVSAVVLTGKD

-174 GPSAGPSGGQI
+174 GPAAGPSGGQI

-194 LPPKSSIRAIIINQN
+194 LPPKSAIRAIIINQN
-209 PFSAQYDKP
+209 PFSAQYDTP

-232 KLHGQVFVNSSASA
+232 KLHGQVFMNANASA
-246 FNTSNPFAANQPPYH
+246 FNTSNPFASNQPPYH
-261 TLQYNGNVSGP
+261 TLQWDGNVSGA
-272 LGKRASFFFS
+272 LSKKASFFVN

-307 GPENGVVQ
+307 GPLNGVVT
-315 ETTGTLCNLAVPY
+315 ETSGTLCNLAVPY
-328 PQTRMDIS
+328 PQNRTWVS
-336 PRIDYQLTPTQTL
+336 PRIDYQMTPSQTL
-349 TARYSYYRDTRDNSG
+349 TVRYSYYQENQNNSG
-364 LGANPFVLPS
+364 LGTSAFVLPS
-374 QAYNRNE
+374 QAYDTNE
-381 VENRIQIS
+381 LENRIQVS

-404 QYIHDTSNQAPQ
+404 QYVRDTNNQTPQ

-422 NVLQNFQGG
+422 NVLQNFEGG
-431 GSPLGTLHDT
+431 GSPLGTVRDT
-441 QQEFEVQNYASLALA
+441 QQEFEIQNYASLALA
-456 KHYIRFGGRIRHTQD
+456 KHYIRFGGRLRNNQD
-471 TNYSSAN
+471 NNFSNAN
-478 FQGTYTYSNLNA
+478 FEGTYTYSNLNG
-490 YLAAK
+490 YLAGK

-501 TNGTPTQKASVTDL
+501 TTGTPRQTASITDL

-523 KVRPNFT
+523 KARPNFT
-530 ISYGLRFETQNQI
+530 ISYGLRFETQNHI
-543 ANKVNFAPRVALSYG
+543 ANKVDFAPRVALSYG
-558 FGTGGKPPKTVLRAG
+558 IGGGGKQPKTVLRAG

-578 NRFTYDLLLNTNRY
+578 HRFTDDLLLNVNRY
-592 NLDQLGQVQSIQ
+592 NLDQTGQVQTIQ
-604 SNPNGTPPGSTTE
+604 SNPNGTPPDSTTE
-617 ASPALPTFYR
+617 ESPALPTFYR
-627 TQPGLNAPAIT
+627 TQPGLNAPAT
-638 EAGTGIEHQVNKS
+638 VETGTGIEHQINKS

-661 RGIHQLLSRNID
+661 RGIHQLLSRNIN
-673 APMADGT
+673 APLPDGT
-680 RPALGLCPTNPVGA
+680 RPALGLCPSTPVGA

-703 EYDSLAVFKENQV
+703 EYDSLATFKENQI
-716 FLNLNVAVGR
+716 FLNLNVAYGQ

-793 GAPFNLQ
+793 GAPFNIQ
-800 LSQDINGDSFFNDR
+800 LSQDVNGDSFFNDR
-814 PTFAS
+814 PVFAS
-819 SDSNPATVDNT
+819 SASNPANVDVT
-830 KYGNFDVSPTPPTGS
+830 KYGNFDISTPAPAGS
-845 QLIPINYGN
+845 KLIPINYGN
-854 GPVQFAMNMRVAKS
+854 GPVQFAMNLRVARS
-868 FGVGPRVEEGKGA
+868 FGIGPRVEEGKGA
-881 VAGGGGGGPGGGGHG
+881 IAGGGGGGPGGGGH
-896 GGGGMPGMGLG
+896 GMPGMGLG

-915 PSARVDRRYSIT
+915 PTARVDRRYSIT
-927 VSAFAHNIF
+927 LSAFAHNIF

-963 SNQLANGFFSHGSAV
+963 SNQLASGFFSHGSAV

>member
-1 LNRLLALC
+1 
-9 LMALSVF
+9 V
-16 AGLTPRPYALAQTAA
+16 
-31 GSTVST
+31 
-37 TLGTLRGQV
+37 GTLRGQV
-46 ADPSGAVIPQASLT
+46 ADPSGAVIPRASLT
-60 VTSAAGTSRTAT
+60 VISAAGVSRTGT

-94 ATGFSTFTSPSVHI
+94 APGFSTFTSPPVRV
-108 AAGQTQHLNV
+108 AAGQTLHLNV
-118 SLTIQ
+118 SLAIQ
-123 TEQQQV
+123 MEQQEV
-129 QVTADAQGVSVDPD
+129 QVTGDAQGVSVDPD
-143 ANVSAVVMTGKD
+143 SNVSAVVMTGKD

-174 GPSAGPSGGQI
+174 GPAAGPSGGQI

-194 LPPKSSIRAIIINQN
+194 LPPKSAIRAIIINQN

-246 FNTSNPFAANQPPYH
+246 FNTSNPFALHQPPYH

-272 LGKRASFFFS
+272 LGKKASFFFN

-307 GPENGVVQ
+307 EPENGVVQ

-328 PQTRMDIS
+328 PQTRTDIS
-336 PRIDYQLTPTQTL
+336 PRIDYQLTATQTL
-349 TARYSYYRDTRDNSG
+349 TARYSYYQDTRNNSG
-364 LGANPFVLPS
+364 LGGSPFVLPS
-374 QAYNRNE
+374 QAYNSSE

-404 QYIHDTSNQAPQ
+404 QYIHDTNNQNPQ

-431 GSPLGTLHDT
+431 GSPLGTVHDT

-456 KHYIRFGGRIRHTQD
+456 KHYIRFGGRLRNNQD
-471 TNYSSAN
+471 TNYSNAN
-478 FQGTYTYSNLNA
+478 FEGTYTYSNLNA
-490 YLAAK
+490 YLAGK

-501 TNGTPTQKASVTDL
+501 TTGTPTQKASVTDL

-530 ISYGLRFETQNQI
+530 ISYGLRFETQNHI

-558 FGTGGKPPKTVLRAG
+558 IGTGGKQPKTVLRAG

-592 NLDQLGQVQSIQ
+592 NLDQLGQVQNIQ

-617 ASPALPTFYR
+617 ESPALPTFYR
-627 TQPGLNAPAIT
+627 TQPGLNAPAT
-638 EAGTGIEHQVNKS
+638 VEAGTGIEHQVNKS

-673 APMADGT
+673 APTADGT
-680 RPALGLCPTNPVGA
+680 RPAIGLCPSNPIGA

-703 EYDSLAVFKENQV
+703 EYDSLAVFKENQI
-716 FLNLNVAVGR
+716 FLNLNVSVGR

-737 KANSDTGGP
+737 KANSDSGGP

-819 SDSNPATVDNT
+819 SASNPATVDTT

-845 QLIPINYGN
+845 HLIPINYGN

-896 GGGGMPGMGLG
+896 GGMPGMGLG

-915 PSARVDRRYSIT
+915 PNTRVDRRYSIT
-927 VSAFAHNIF
+927 LSAFAHNIF

-963 SNQLANGFFSHGSAV
+963 SNQLATGFFSHGSAV

>member
-1 LNRLLALC
+1 LAFL
-9 LMALSVF
+9 VF
-16 AGLTPRPYALAQTAA
+16 AGVTQRPYALAQTAA
-31 GSTVST
+31 GSAVPATV
-37 TLGTLRGQV
+37 GTLRGQV

-60 VTSAAGTSRTAT
+60 LISAAGKSRTVT

-123 TEQQQV
+123 MEQQQV

-143 ANVSAVVMTGKD
+143 SNVSAVVMTGKD

-174 GPSAGPSGGQI
+174 GPAAGPSGGQI

-194 LPPKSSIRAIIINQN
+194 LPPKSAIRAIIINQN

-218 GYGRVEILTKPGTD
+218 GYGRVEILTKPGSD
-232 KLHGQVFVNSSASA
+232 KLHGQVFLNSSASA

-307 GPENGVVQ
+307 EPENGVVQ

-364 LGANPFVLPS
+364 LGGNPFVLPS
-374 QAYNRNE
+374 QAYNTNE

-404 QYIHDTSNQAPQ
+404 QYIHDASNQTPQ

-441 QQEFEVQNYASLALA
+441 QQEWEVQNYASLALA
-456 KHYIRFGGRIRHTQD
+456 KHYIRFGARIRHNQD
-471 TNYSSAN
+471 TNFSSAN

-501 TNGTPTQKASVTDL
+501 TTGTPTQSASVTDL

-530 ISYGLRFETQNQI
+530 ISYGLRFETQNRI
-543 ANKVNFAPRVALSYG
+543 ANKTNFAPRVALSYG
-558 FGTGGKPPKTVLRAG
+558 IGKGGKQPKTVLRAG

-617 ASPALPTFYR
+617 KSPALPTFYR

-638 EAGTGIEHQVNKS
+638 EAGTGIEHQVNKN

-673 APMADGT
+673 APTADGT
-680 RPALGLCPTNPVGA
+680 RPALGLCPTNPIGA

-703 EYDSLAVFKENQV
+703 EYDSLAVFRENQI
-716 FLNLNVAVGR
+716 FLNLNVSAGR

-755 IMQDYGR
+755 IKQDYGR

-800 LSQDINGDSFFNDR
+800 LSQDVNGDSFFNDR

-819 SDSNPATVDNT
+819 SASNPATVDNT
-830 KYGNFDVSPTPPTGS
+830 KYGDFDVSPTPPAGS
-845 QLIPINYGN
+845 HLIPINYGN

-881 VAGGGGGGPGGGGHG
+881 VTDGGGGGHG
-896 GGGGMPGMGLG
+896 GGGHGGMPGMGLG

-915 PSARVDRRYSIT
+915 PSTRVDRRYSIT
-927 VSAFAHNIF
+927 LSAFAHNIF

-963 SNQLANGFFSHGSAV
+963 SNQLATGFFSHGSAV

>member
-1 LNRLLALC
+1 LNRLLVFC
-9 LMALSVF
+9 LFFF
-16 AGLTPRPYALAQTAA
+16 ALTPHLQFSLAQT
-31 GSTVST
+31 STGV
-37 TLGTLRGQV
+37 LRGQV

-60 VTSAAGTSRTAT
+60 VTSTAGVSRTGT
-72 SDASGQYVI
+72 SDAAGQFTI
-81 SGLAPGQY
+81 SGLVPGQY
-89 TVTVE
+89 TVTVQ
-94 ATGFSTFTSPSVHI
+94 AAGFSTFTSPPVGI
-108 AAGQTQHLNV
+108 AAGQTKQLNV
-118 SLTIQ
+118 SLSI
-123 TEQQQV
+123 EMAQQQV
-129 QVTADAQGVSVDPD
+129 QVTADTPGVSVDPD
-143 ANVSAVVMTGKD
+143 SNVSAVVLTGKD

-174 GPSAGPSGGQI
+174 GPAAGPSGGQI

-194 LPPKSSIRAIIINQN
+194 LPPKSAIRAIIINQN
-209 PFSAQYDKP
+209 PFSAQYDTP

-232 KLHGQVFVNSSASA
+232 KLHGQIFVNGSASA
-246 FNTSNPFAANQPPYH
+246 FNTANPFVVNEPPYH
-261 TLQYNGNVSGP
+261 TLQYDGNVSGA
-272 LGKRASFFFS
+272 LGKKASFFID
-282 FDRRNIQDNS
+282 FDRRNIQNNS

-307 GPENGVVQ
+307 GPASGDIVESA
-315 ETTGTLCNLAVPY
+315 GTLCSVAVPY
-328 PQTRMDIS
+328 PQTRTNVS
-336 PRIDYQLTPTQTL
+336 PRIDYQLTSNQTL
-349 TARYSYYRDTRDNSG
+349 TVRYSYWQDTRNNSG
-364 LGANPFVLPS
+364 LGGNPFVLPS
-374 QAYNRNE
+374 QAFNSNE

-404 QYIHDTSNQAPQ
+404 QYIRDTSNQTPQ

-422 NVLQNFQGG
+422 NVLQNFEGG
-431 GSPLGTLHDT
+431 GSPQGASRDT
-441 QQEFEVQNYASLALA
+441 ENHYEFQNYASLALA
-456 KHYIRFGGRIRHTQD
+456 KHYVRFGGRVRNVQD
-471 TNYSSAN
+471 TNYSNAN
-478 FQGTYTYSNLNA
+478 FEGTYTYSDLND
-490 YLAAK
+490 YLAGK

-501 TNGTPTQKASVTDL
+501 TTGNTTQKASVTDL

-530 ISYGLRFETQNQI
+530 VSYGLRFETQNHI
-543 ANKVNFAPRVALSYG
+543 PNKFNFAPRLALSYG
-558 FGTGGKPPKTVLRAG
+558 IGGGGGKPPKTVLRAG

-578 NRFTYDLLLNTNRY
+578 ERFTYDLLLNTNRY
-592 NLDQLGQVQSIQ
+592 NLDQQGQIQTIQ
-604 SNPNGTPPGSTTE
+604 SNPNGTPPDSETE
-617 ASPALPTFYR
+617 ESAGLPTFYR
-627 TQPGLNAPAIT
+627 AQPGLNAPASIET
-638 EAGTGIEHQVNKS
+638 GTGIEHQVNKS

-673 APMADGT
+673 APMPDGT
-680 RPALGLCPTNPVGA
+680 RPALGLCPTNPIGA
-694 APGTPCNIY
+694 PAGTPCNIY
-703 EYDSLAVFKENQV
+703 EYDSLAVFKENQI
-716 FLNLNVAVGR
+716 FLNLNVAYGR

-774 ANYSAPY
+774 ANYSAPW

-800 LSQDINGDSFFNDR
+800 LSQDVNGDSFFNDR
-814 PTFAS
+814 PVFAS
-819 SDSNPATVDNT
+819 SLSNPSNVDTT
-830 KYGNFDVSPTPPTGS
+830 KYGNFDISTTAPAGS
-845 QLIPINYGN
+845 KLIPINYGN

-881 VAGGGGGGPGGGGHG
+881 VAGDGGGGRGGGR
-896 GGGGMPGMGLG
+896 GMPGMGLG

-915 PSARVDRRYSIT
+915 PNTRVDRRYSIT
-927 VSAFAHNIF
+927 LSAFAHNLF

-950 PPDGTTDSPFFGK
+950 PPDGTTNSPFFGK

-985 LFNF
+985 VFNF

>member
-9 LMALSVF
+9 LTTLF
-16 AGLTPRPYALAQTAA
+16 FFLQPAGAQTTTAKPA
-31 GSTVST
+31 GS
-37 TLGTLRGQV
+37 LRGQV

-60 VTSAAGTSRTAT
+60 VTSSAGVSHTGT
-72 SDASGQYVI
+72 SDATGQYTI
-81 SGLAPGQY
+81 PGLAPDQY

-94 ATGFSTFTSPSVHI
+94 APGFSTFTSPPIRI
-108 AAGQTQHLNV
+108 AAGQAQHLNI
-118 SLTIQ
+118 SLSIQ
-123 TEQQQV
+123 MEQQQV
-129 QVTADAQGVSVDPD
+129 QVSGDTPGVSVDPD
-143 ANVSAVVMTGKD
+143 SNVSAVVLTGKD

-174 GPSAGPSGGQI
+174 GPAAGPSGGQI

-194 LPPKSSIRAIIINQN
+194 LPPKSAIRAIIINQN
-209 PFSAQYDKP
+209 PFSAQYDTP

-232 KLHGQVFVNSSASA
+232 KLHGQVFLNASASA
-246 FNTSNPFAANQPPYH
+246 FNTANPFAQNQPPYH
-261 TLQYNGNVSGP
+261 TLQYDGNVSGA
-272 LGKRASFFFS
+272 LGKKASFFFS
-282 FDRRNIQDNS
+282 FDRRDIQDNS

-307 GPENGVVQ
+307 GPESTVV
-315 ETTGTLCNLAVPY
+315 ETSGTLCSLAVPY

-349 TARYSYYRDTRDNSG
+349 TVRYSYYQDTRTNSG
-364 LGANPFVLPS
+364 VGSFVLPS
-374 QAYNRNE
+374 QAYDSNE

-404 QYIHDTSNQAPQ
+404 QYVRDQTNQTPHSN
-416 LVAPAI
+416 APAI
-422 NVLQNFQGG
+422 DVLQNFDGG
-431 GSPLGTLHDT
+431 GSPQGTVRDT
-441 QQEFEVQNYASLALA
+441 NTRYEFQNYASLALA
-456 KHYIRFGGRIRHTQD
+456 KHYLRFGGRLRDILD
-471 TNYSSAN
+471 TNYSNAN
-478 FQGTYTYSNLNA
+478 FQGTYTYSNLSG
-490 YLAAK
+490 YLANK

-501 TNGTPTQKASVTDL
+501 TTGAPTQSVSVVDL

-530 ISYGLRFETQNQI
+530 VSYGLRFETQNRIQ
-543 ANKVNFAPRVALSYG
+543 NKANFAPRVALSYG
-558 FGTGGKPPKTVLRAG
+558 FGPSGKPPKTVLRAG

-578 NRFTYDLLLNTNRY
+578 NRFTYDLLLNSDRY
-592 NLDQLGQVQSIQ
+592 SLDQKGQVQSIQ
-604 SNPNGTPPGSTTE
+604 SNPDGTPPDSTTE
-617 ASPALPTFYR
+617 NSVALPTYYR
-627 TQPGLNAPAIT
+627 TQPGLNAPSNT

-673 APMADGT
+673 APLPDGS
-680 RPALGLCPTNPVGA
+680 RPALNLCPSTPIGA

-703 EYDSLAVFKENQV
+703 EYDSLAVFKENQI
-716 FLNLNVAVGR
+716 FLNLNVR
-726 KLTFTGFYIYS
+726 YSQKLTFTGFYIYS
-737 KANSDTGGP
+737 KANSDTGGD
-746 GYHPSNQYD
+746 GYHPSNQYN

-774 ANYSAPY
+774 ANYTAPY

-800 LSQDINGDSFFNDR
+800 LSQDNNGDSFFNDR
-814 PTFAS
+814 PVFAS
-819 SDSNPATVDNT
+819 SASNPANVDTT
-830 KYGNFDVSPTPPTGS
+830 KYGNFDISATPPSGAKI
-845 QLIPINYGN
+845 IPINYGN
-854 GPVQFAMNMRVAKS
+854 GPVQFAMNLRVAKS

-881 VAGGGGGGPGGGGHG
+881 RVDGGGGPGGGRG
-896 GGGGMPGMGLG
+896 GRGMPGMGLG
-907 GTGGGPHG
+907 GNGPNPGGQNN
-915 PSARVDRRYSIT
+915 RVDRRYSVT
-927 VSAFAHNIF
+927 LSAFAHNLF

-950 PPDGTTDSPFFGK
+950 PPDGTTNSPFFGK
-963 SNQLANGFFSHGSAV
+963 STQLASGFFSHGSAV